1 MPGSSNDHLSEDELN
16 GYAEGDAD
24 LVARLTAH
32 LEVCPP
38 CQALA
43 NEYRR
48 QQRGLN
54 SFWIKEMHSPGSDC
68 PDPNDWWKVA
78 RGLISREDAG
88 SRLAHAASCG
98 HCGRILR
105 QTIDDIEAD
114 VVIDESFIA
123 SLPSSTPDRI
133 RQQATRFAQA
143 ARTPAVPS
151 HRRIR
156 RGWLVAA
163 AVVIATGVGL
173 LTLRPTSINDVNR
186 LLAQGYGQSRPSELR
201 FPGALHGP
209 IRQERG
215 SASGR
220 PRPIIEAEV
229 AISKQL
235 SRNPADSN
243 WLRLQGR
250 ELLFQWRYEEA
261 IASLSRAKT
270 LAPADPAIGGDLAAA
285 YFERAQARGD
295 SADYRAA
302 LDLLSASIEREP
314 NVPELR
320 FNRAIVLDH
329 LSLNARAVEEWGEFL
344 KLEPTGGWADEAR
357 TRLAESQGKTF

>member
-1 MPGSSNDHLSEDELN
+1 
-16 GYAEGDAD
+16 
-24 LVARLTAH
+24 
-32 LEVCPP
+32 
-38 CQALA
+38 
-43 NEYRR
+43 
-48 QQRGLN
+48 
-54 SFWIKEMHSPGSDC
+54 MHSPGSDC
-68 PDPNDWWKVA
+68 PDPNDSGEGGSGPDFA
-78 RGLISREDAG
+78 RGC
-88 SRLAHAASCG
+88 RLEMAHAASCG

-105 QTIDDIEAD
+105 RARSTDIEAD
-114 VVIDESFIA
+114 VVIDEPFIA

-163 AVVIATGVGL
+163 AVVLATGVGL

-215 SASGR
+215 SASAR

-250 ELLFQWRYEEA
+250 ELLFNGVTKRR
-261 IASLSRAKT
+261 SR
-270 LAPADPAIGGDLAAA
+270 
-285 YFERAQARGD
+285 
-295 SADYRAA
+295 
-302 LDLLSASIEREP
+302 
-314 NVPELR
+314 V
-320 FNRAIVLDH
+320 
-329 LSLNARAVEEWGEFL
+329 
-344 KLEPTGGWADEAR
+344 
-357 TRLAESQGKTF
+357 